1 MKALRGNLHK
11 TISLLLKKS
20 RWCLIKKK
28 SKPNFVKYSV
38 WEWFGVFS
46 LSLGWLFFS
55 WQIHRCLRGP
65 SLSSVRLPQ
74 GPVMG
79 TLSYSFSSPMLS
91 ESWEEPEDRDLE
103 LWKNNKKSLCSS
115 LPPFPHLSIHSFTSI
130 KKKISVGFRVSSN
143 LFFILKFAWYFRKVV
158 SWTPPVMELA
168 MSWGRIGYF
177 GLKSASR

>member
-1 MKALRGNLHK
+1 MKYFL
-11 TISLLLKKS
+11 IS
-20 RWCLIKKK
+20 WVT
-28 SKPNFVKYSV
+28 F
-38 WEWFGVFS
+38 F
-46 LSLGWLFFS
+46 FFS

-65 SLSSVRLPQ
+65 VFPQSIFLQ

-79 TLSYSFSSPMLS
+79 TLSYFFSSPMLS

-115 LPPFPHLSIHSFTSI
+115 LPPFPHLSIHSFNSI
-130 KKKISVGFRVSSN
+130 KKKKISVGFRVSSN